1 MSCEDSIVCIHA
13 HLSDEERIRVCLE
26 FVRKIKSFGYD
37 VIVTSHTQATKEFQE
52 EVDYFVYDKDN
63 IVLSDVQ
70 YLGWM
75 TWYAPNYDLTSKEFC
90 SYNTV
95 LAVFRLMYIGT
106 MYAKLLGKS
115 KIHLFDYDGLLE
127 KPDELIINENK
138 IDIGLDG
145 VFYYWQHEMTVDD
158 GRGYDTTVTTKLQTT
173 TRFIS
178 ARVDFLLERFE
189 KLKNVEAQKNI
200 LNEFSFLV
208 GEEFFAYAFGL
219 TTYNGNDKNTNV
231 ELLPFV
237 DNLERMGMVQDRIH
251 THQDFSW
258 VALTLPDKVINSIV
272 NPVPNFLFMMN
283 PHKPTKYQVF
293 LDKNEKPFFTFEALK
308 YNYNLL
314 QIYGNPVV
322 DVYCDD
328 KHFRTYDLKDSSTL
342 ERLEICNTLYF
353 KNT

>member
-37 VIVTSHTQATKEFQE
+37 VIVTSHTQASKEFQE

-75 TWYAPNYDLTSKEFC
+75 TWYAPTYDITSKEFC
-90 SYNTV
+90 TYNTV
-95 LAVFRLMYIGT
+95 LAVYRLMHIGT
-106 MYAKLLGKS
+106 AYAKLLGKD

-127 KPDELIINENK
+127 KPDELILNEHK
-138 IDIGLDG
+138 IDNGLDG
-145 VFYYWQHEMTVDD
+145 IFYYWQNEKTVDD
-158 GRGYDTTVTTKLQTT
+158 GRGYDTSVTTKLQTT

-178 ARVDFLLERFE
+178 AKVDYLLKRFE
-189 KLKNVEAQKNI
+189 KFKDVQTQKNI

-219 TTYNGNDKNTNV
+219 TTYNGTDKNTNV
-231 ELLPFV
+231 ELFPFV
-237 DNLERMGMVQDRIH
+237 DNLERMGMVQDRVH
-251 THQDFSW
+251 THQDFPW
-258 VALTLPDKVINSIV
+258 VAMVLSNKIV
-272 NPVPNFLFMMN
+272 NSPTNPTPHFLFMMN
-283 PHKPTKYQVF
+283 PHKETKFQVYINHQ
-293 LDKNEKPFFTFEALK
+293 DKPFFEFDAGVYHYHMLH
-308 YNYNLL
+308 L
-314 QIYGNPVV
+314 YGDPYVE
-322 DVYCDD
+322 VYCDK
-328 KHFRTYDLKDSSTL
+328 KHFRSYDLTDPKVKQ
-342 ERLEICNTLYF
+342 RLEICNTLYF

>member
-13 HLSDEERIRVCLE
+13 HLSDEERINVCLE
-26 FVRKIKSFGYD
+26 FVRKIKSFGYE

-63 IVLSDVQ
+63 IVLSDVE

-75 TWYAPNYDLTSKEFC
+75 TWYAPNYDITSKEFC

-95 LAVFRLMYIGT
+95 LAVYRLMHIGT
-106 MYAKLLGKS
+106 AYAKLLGKS

-138 IDIGLDG
+138 IDNGLDG
-145 VFYYWQHEMTVDD
+145 VFYYWQNEKTVDD
-158 GRGYDTTVTTKLQTT
+158 GRGYDTSVTTKLQTT

-178 ARVDFLLERFE
+178 AKVDYLLERFD
-189 KLKNVEAQKNI
+189 KLKNVQDQKNI
-200 LNEFSFLV
+200 LNEYSFLV

-219 TTYNGNDKNTNV
+219 TAYNGDDRNNNV

-237 DNLERMGMVQDRIH
+237 DNLERMGMIQDRVH

-258 VALTLPDKVINSIV
+258 VALTLSEKVVNS
-272 NPVPNFLFMMN
+272 PTEPAPNFLFLMN
-283 PHKPTKYQVF
+283 PHKETKFQVF
-293 LDKNEKPFFTFEALK
+293 INKHEKPFFEFNAGK
-308 YNYNLL
+308 YHYHLL
-314 QIYGNPVV
+314 QLYG
-322 DVYCDD
+322 DSLIEIYCDD
-328 KHFRTYDLKDSSTL
+328 KLFRTYDLFDQSIKT
-342 ERLEICNTLYF
+342 RLKICNTLYF
-353 KNT
+353 KNS